1 MNERT
6 SYPDLWRS
14 CVNVERMD
22 LVVIQ
27 YRTVRF
33 RSPNDDSWRMPLS
46 DSNACLGVR
55 SLGIVGWE
63 YSTIFTA
70 GEVENMNQGKD
81 VMALES
87 HPLLPQHIRAITYR
101 C

>member
-33 RSPNDDSWRMPLS
+33 GSPSDDVWGMPVS
-46 DSNACLGVR
+46 DSNDCSGVR
-55 SLGIVGWE
+55 SLGIVGWAR
-63 YSTIFTA
+63 SAIVTA
-70 GEVENMNQGKD
+70 GAFEQRNRGKY
-81 VMALES
+81 VAALEI
-87 HPLLPQHIRAITYR
+87 HPLLPQIIREIT
-101 C
+101 